1 MKQLREL
8 LRSREL
14 LSNLTLREIR
24 GKYKRTV
31 LGQLWSLANPLSQML
46 IYTFIFSFVF
56 RVDPGRGDPSGVH
69 VFALWLLCGL
79 LPWGFFSS
87 VVGQGMGS
95 LIANAGL
102 IQKVY
107 FPRLVI
113 PVSTIASIGF
123 NWLFEMAVL
132 LIALSIFGSFV
143 LPWIPA
149 LLVAM
154 VLLALFSTGLALML
168 SIANVYFRDTQYFMG
183 IILQIWMYLTPIIYP
198 ISLVHVQSVR
208 LGGLLGTPVTLEDVY
223 GWNPLERFVGVFRN
237 LLYDNRFPDA
247 ASVIAIVVWAAVSL
261 VVGLWV
267 FGRHQRRLAEV
278 L

>member
-8 LRSREL
+8 LSSREL

-31 LGQLWSLANPLSQML
+31 FGQLWSLANPLSQML

-56 RVDPGRGDPSGVH
+56 RVDPGKGDPSGLH

-79 LPWGFFSS
+79 LPFGFFSS
-87 VVGQGMGS
+87 VVNMGMGS
-95 LIANAGL
+95 LIANSGL

-113 PVSTIASIGF
+113 PVSVIASVGF

-132 LIALSIFGSFV
+132 LVALSIFGSFV

-149 LLVAM
+149 LLM
-154 VLLALFSTGLALML
+154 
-168 SIANVYFRDTQYFMG
+168 
-183 IILQIWMYLTPIIYP
+183 
-198 ISLVHVQSVR
+198 
-208 LGGLLGTPVTLEDVY
+208 
-223 GWNPLERFVGVFRN
+223 
-237 LLYDNRFPDA
+237 
-247 ASVIAIVVWAAVSL
+247 
-261 VVGLWV
+261 
-267 FGRHQRRLAEV
+267 
-278 L
+278 